1 MRTGIRAGRSA
12 FFPCLI
18 RVPSVARLS
27 PYRRDSPLQFLSTPW
42 LKKVRSGIAGQT
54 RGRPYGDRRVAAG
67 RAAAEVPKLE
77 LGNQKKLELGNQK
90 SAWEPEIRVG
100 TRSALWK
107 SEAGLS
113 GAYRNVIPPLAWRV
127 GKRGEHS
134 AAGESDPSKS
144 LIVLRNNDLRTARPA
159 PRGLT
164 GTGARGQL
172 LRKPGETLDRQAGG
186 HWGKSRG
193 FRRQVSGSS
202 VQADCG

>member
-1 MRTGIRAGRSA
+1 VASRAKRGAGRTA
-12 FFPCLI
+12 
-18 RVPSVARLS
+18 
-27 PYRRDSPLQFLSTPW
+27 
-42 LKKVRSGIAGQT
+42 IAGWRRGERLRRFPSWSLGT
-54 RGRPYGDRRVAAG
+54 R
-67 RAAAEVPKLE
+67 KSWS
-77 LGNQKKLELGNQK
+77 LGTRNPLGNQK